1 MTVIQKL
8 SDRESLI
15 FEVVPV
21 ILINLGNMDINR
33 LQWELLN
40 RGIYIRKP
48 LLKQA
53 VSVMLEKG
61 LLSKPDKNE
70 VVQENT
76 KA

>member
-15 FEVVPV
+15 MEVVPV
-21 ILINLGNMDINR
+21 ILLNMGHMDVNK

-48 LLKQA
+48 LLRQA
-53 VSVMLEKG
+53 VSAMLEKG
-61 LLSKPDKNE
+61 VLSKPEKDE
-70 VVQENT
+70 VVQEVT